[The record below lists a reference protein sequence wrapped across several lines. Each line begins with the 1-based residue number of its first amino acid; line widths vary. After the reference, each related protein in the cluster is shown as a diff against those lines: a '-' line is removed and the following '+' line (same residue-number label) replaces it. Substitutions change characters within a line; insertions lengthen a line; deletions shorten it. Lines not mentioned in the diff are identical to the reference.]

1 MKQEDDI
8 PADRWRGDAG
18 TGALSSKKPIIIRLG
33 DNWPACVSQECV
45 GNSLLLIRLL
55 AAYLIFMSSF
65 LPGRSVRKRTIAHQL
80 VNEEGKRNSLPPLLL
95 LLLLLPPPNPPRLLR
110 FMSAVSPVANET
122 WQRSIATASAAAA
135 AATSRLLATT
145 PSVPQRHCHHSSL
158 PPACHF
164 LEFWVPFFPI
174 GVNQSFP
181 GKRRRGNRRRDRN
194 MDL

>member
-95 LLLLLPPPNPPRLLR
+95 LLLLLPPPTPPASFVSCLQFHLLQTR
-110 FMSAVSPVANET
+110 RDSG
-122 WQRSIATASAAAA
+122 R
-135 AATSRLLATT
+135 
-145 PSVPQRHCHHSSL
+145 L
-158 PPACHF
+158 PPP
-164 LEFWVPFFPI
+164 LPPLLLPP
-174 GVNQSFP
+174 P
-181 GKRRRGNRRRDRN
+181 GC
-194 MDL
+194 

>member
-80 VNEEGKRNSLPPLLL
+80 VNEEGKRNSPPPPLPPLLP
-95 LLLLLPPPNPPRLLR
+95 PPPNPTRLLR

-122 WQRSIATASAAAA
+122 
-135 AATSRLLATT
+135 
-145 PSVPQRHCHHSSL
+145 
-158 PPACHF
+158 
-164 LEFWVPFFPI
+164 
-174 GVNQSFP
+174 
-181 GKRRRGNRRRDRN
+181 
-194 MDL
+194 